1 MQGQNS
7 IFKYKSNSDLI
18 EAHRRQYYIIQY
30 ITVEFFII
38 CALGL
43 YIYISLK
50 LWYLVALIG
59 TATLLGLG
67 NLYLLI
73 RSKNTLFCGHVI
85 TLIIFL
91 TVLIANYLVRGI
103 GATFS
108 VWFYIIPVLSVALV
122 GRSGLYVYSI
132 LVFLII
138 VGCRIVSIPPYYSIP
153 DTYLSVIEW
162 VNHLFAFVIIAT
174 TLDSLMRESKR
185 YEQLLYNRNY
195 SLQLEKDKYHYLACF
210 DELTDLPNRQYFKF
224 NLEAIV
230 ASLSHQHCVTIF
242 FMDLDNLKHINDHW
256 GHDAGDYL
264 LAETARRLRGCFR
277 EADFI
282 ARLGGDEFTAIVVH
296 SRGEKISEVITKR
309 IKHAFKQV
317 FKFKNKDFYSSIS
330 IGLATYPDDTQSIE
344 ELMMLADRAMYLAKM
359 QRDEINS
366 MRPRKIKG

>member
-138 VGCRIVSIPPYYSIP
+138 VGCRIVSIPPY
-153 DTYLSVIEW
+153 
-162 VNHLFAFVIIAT
+162 
-174 TLDSLMRESKR
+174 
-185 YEQLLYNRNY
+185 
-195 SLQLEKDKYHYLACF
+195 
-210 DELTDLPNRQYFKF
+210 
-224 NLEAIV
+224 
-230 ASLSHQHCVTIF
+230 
-242 FMDLDNLKHINDHW
+242 
-256 GHDAGDYL
+256 
-264 LAETARRLRGCFR
+264 
-277 EADFI
+277 
-282 ARLGGDEFTAIVVH
+282 
-296 SRGEKISEVITKR
+296 
-309 IKHAFKQV
+309 
-317 FKFKNKDFYSSIS
+317 
-330 IGLATYPDDTQSIE
+330 
-344 ELMMLADRAMYLAKM
+344 
-359 QRDEINS
+359 
-366 MRPRKIKG
+366 